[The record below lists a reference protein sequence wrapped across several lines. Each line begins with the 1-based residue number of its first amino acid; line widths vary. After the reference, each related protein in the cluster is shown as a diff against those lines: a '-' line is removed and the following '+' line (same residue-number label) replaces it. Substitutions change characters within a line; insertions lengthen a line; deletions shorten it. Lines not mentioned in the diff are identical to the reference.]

1 MEYNISQLSKLSGV
15 SARTLR
21 YYDEINLLHPSRT
34 NEAGYRFYGDKEV
47 NLLQQ
52 ILFYRERGL
61 SLEKI
66 RFILY
71 DENFDMLKALNE
83 HLTELENRMERL
95 SKLIDTVKDTIA
107 SVKGEFIMRDS
118 EKFEAFKKDVVDQ
131 YEKLY
136 GEEAREK
143 YGDSEVDMAVNKVLS
158 LSKEDYEKFQTL
170 GKKVLEALKAAVIS
184 KASPESETGRS
195 VASLHKE
202 WLGYSW
208 KDYTEQK
215 HKGVVS
221 LYVQDER
228 FKKYYDREQ
237 NGCADFLLAAV
248 DFWAEK
254 L

>member
-21 YYDEINLLHPSRT
+21 YYDEINLLHPLRT

-83 HLTELENRMERL
+83 HLTELENRRERL

-118 EKFEAFKKDVVDQ
+118 EKFEAFKKDIVDQ

-170 GKKVLEALKAAVIS
+170 GKKVMEALKAAVIS

-237 NGCADFLLAAV
+237 DGCADFLLAAV

>member
-83 HLTELENRMERL
+83 HLTELENRRERL

-118 EKFEAFKKDVVDQ
+118 EKFEAFKKDIVDQ

-170 GKKVLEALKAAVIS
+170 GKKVMEALKAAVIS

-237 NGCADFLLAAV
+237 DGCADFLLAAV
-248 DFWAEK
+248 DFLAEK

>member
-83 HLTELENRMERL
+83 HLTELENRRERL

-118 EKFEAFKKDVVDQ
+118 EKFEAFKKDIVDQ

-170 GKKVLEALKAAVIS
+170 GKKVMEALKAAVIS

>member
-83 HLTELENRMERL
+83 HLTELENRRERL

-170 GKKVLEALKAAVIS
+170 GKKVMEALKAAVIS

-237 NGCADFLLAAV
+237 DGCADFLLAAV
-248 DFWAEK
+248 DFLAEK

>member
-15 SARTLR
+15 STRTLR

-83 HLTELENRMERL
+83 HLTELENRRERL

-107 SVKGEFIMRDS
+107 SVKGEFIMCDS

-170 GKKVLEALKAAVIS
+170 GKKVMEALKAAVIS

>member
-83 HLTELENRMERL
+83 HLTELENRRERL

-118 EKFEAFKKDVVDQ
+118 EKFEAFKKDIVDQ

-143 YGDSEVDMAVNKVLS
+143 YGDSEVNMAVNKVLS

-170 GKKVLEALKAAVIS
+170 GKKVMEALKAAVIS

>member
-118 EKFEAFKKDVVDQ
+118 EKFEAFKKDIVDQ

-170 GKKVLEALKAAVIS
+170 GKKVMEALKAAVIS
-184 KASPESETGRS
+184 KASPKSETGRS

-237 NGCADFLLAAV
+237 DGCADFLLAAV

>member
-83 HLTELENRMERL
+83 HLTELENRRERL

-107 SVKGEFIMRDS
+107 SVKGEFIMCDS

-136 GEEAREK
+136 GEEARKK

-158 LSKEDYEKFQTL
+158 LSKGDYEKFQTL
-170 GKKVLEALKAAVIS
+170 GKKVMEVLKAAVIS

>member
-118 EKFEAFKKDVVDQ
+118 EKFEAFKKDIVDQ

-170 GKKVLEALKAAVIS
+170 GKKVMEALKAAVIS

>member
-21 YYDEINLLHPSRT
+21 YYDEINLLHPLRT

-83 HLTELENRMERL
+83 HLTELENRRERL

-107 SVKGEFIMRDS
+107 SVKGEFIMCDS

-170 GKKVLEALKAAVIS
+170 GKKVMEALKAAVIS

>member
-83 HLTELENRMERL
+83 HLTELENRRERL

>member
-83 HLTELENRMERL
+83 HLTELENRRERL

-107 SVKGEFIMRDS
+107 SVKGEFIMCDS

-170 GKKVLEALKAAVIS
+170 GKKVMEALKAAVIS

-237 NGCADFLLAAV
+237 DGCADFLLAAV

>member
-83 HLTELENRMERL
+83 HLTELENRRERL

-107 SVKGEFIMRDS
+107 SVKGEFIMLDS
-118 EKFEAFKKDVVDQ
+118 EKFEAFKKDIVDQ

-237 NGCADFLLAAV
+237 DGCADFLLAAV

>member
-83 HLTELENRMERL
+83 HLTELENRRERL

-170 GKKVLEALKAAVIS
+170 GKKVMEALKAAVIS

>member
-83 HLTELENRMERL
+83 HLTELENRRERL

-118 EKFEAFKKDVVDQ
+118 EKFEAFKKDIVDQ

-170 GKKVLEALKAAVIS
+170 GKKVMEALKAAVIS

-208 KDYTEQK
+208 KNYTEQK

-237 NGCADFLLAAV
+237 DGCADFLLAAV

>member
-83 HLTELENRMERL
+83 HLTELENRRERL

-107 SVKGEFIMRDS
+107 SVKGEFIMCDS

-136 GEEAREK
+136 GEEARKK

-158 LSKEDYEKFQTL
+158 LSKGDYEKFQTL
-170 GKKVLEALKAAVIS
+170 GKKVMEVLKAAVIS

-237 NGCADFLLAAV
+237 DGCADFLLAAV

>member
-83 HLTELENRMERL
+83 HLTELENRRERL

-107 SVKGEFIMRDS
+107 SVKGEFIMCDS

-170 GKKVLEALKAAVIS
+170 GKKVMEALKAAVIS

-221 LYVQDER
+221 LYAQDER

-237 NGCADFLLAAV
+237 DGCADFLLAAV
-248 DFWAEK
+248 NFWAEK

>member
-21 YYDEINLLHPSRT
+21 YYDEINLLHPLRT

-83 HLTELENRMERL
+83 HLTELENRRERL

-107 SVKGEFIMRDS
+107 FVKGEFIMCDS

-170 GKKVLEALKAAVIS
+170 GKKVMEALKAAVIS

-237 NGCADFLLAAV
+237 DGCADFLLAAV

>member
-83 HLTELENRMERL
+83 HLTELENRRERL

-237 NGCADFLLAAV
+237 DGCADFLLAAV

>member
-118 EKFEAFKKDVVDQ
+118 EKFESFKKDIVDQ

-143 YGDSEVDMAVNKVLS
+143 YGDSEVDMTVNKVLS

-170 GKKVLEALKAAVIS
+170 GKKVMEALKAAVIS
-184 KASPESETGRS
+184 KASPKSETGRS

-237 NGCADFLLAAV
+237 DGCADFLLAAV

>member
-83 HLTELENRMERL
+83 HLTELENRRERL

-143 YGDSEVDMAVNKVLS
+143 YSDSEVDMAVNKVLS

-170 GKKVLEALKAAVIS
+170 GKKVMEALKAAVIS

-208 KDYTEQK
+208 KNYTEQK

-237 NGCADFLLAAV
+237 DGCADFLLAAV

>member
-66 RFILY
+66 HFILY

-83 HLTELENRMERL
+83 HLTELENRRERL

-118 EKFEAFKKDVVDQ
+118 EKFEAFKKDIVDQ

-170 GKKVLEALKAAVIS
+170 GKKVMEALKAAVIS

>member
-118 EKFEAFKKDVVDQ
+118 EKFEAFKKDIVDQ

-170 GKKVLEALKAAVIS
+170 GKKVMEALKAAVIS

-237 NGCADFLLAAV
+237 DGCADFLLAAV

>member
-118 EKFEAFKKDVVDQ
+118 EKFEAFKKDIVDQ

-143 YGDSEVDMAVNKVLS
+143 YGDSEVNMAVNKVLS

-170 GKKVLEALKAAVIS
+170 GKKVMEALKAAVIS

-237 NGCADFLLAAV
+237 DGCADFLLAAV

>member
-83 HLTELENRMERL
+83 HLTELENRRERL

-136 GEEAREK
+136 GEEARKK

-158 LSKEDYEKFQTL
+158 LSKGDYEKFQTL
-170 GKKVLEALKAAVIS
+170 GKKVMEALKAAVIS

-237 NGCADFLLAAV
+237 DGCADFLLAAV

>member
-21 YYDEINLLHPSRT
+21 YYDEINLLHPLRT

-83 HLTELENRMERL
+83 HLTELENRRERL

-107 SVKGEFIMRDS
+107 SVKGEFIMCDS

-170 GKKVLEALKAAVIS
+170 GKKVMEALKAAVIS

-221 LYVQDER
+221 LYVQDES

>member
-83 HLTELENRMERL
+83 HLTELENRRERL

-118 EKFEAFKKDVVDQ
+118 EKFEAFKKDIVDQ

-170 GKKVLEALKAAVIS
+170 GKKVMEALKATVIS

>member
-21 YYDEINLLHPSRT
+21 YYDEINLLHPLRT

-83 HLTELENRMERL
+83 HLTELENRRERL

-118 EKFEAFKKDVVDQ
+118 EKFEAFKKDIVDQ

-136 GEEAREK
+136 GEEARKK

-170 GKKVLEALKAAVIS
+170 GKKVMEALKAAVIS

-237 NGCADFLLAAV
+237 DGCADFLLAAV

>member
-118 EKFEAFKKDVVDQ
+118 KKFEAFKKDIVDQ

-170 GKKVLEALKAAVIS
+170 GKKVMEALKAAVIS

-237 NGCADFLLAAV
+237 DGCADFLLAAV

>member
-83 HLTELENRMERL
+83 HLTELENRRERL

-107 SVKGEFIMRDS
+107 SVKGEFIMLDS
-118 EKFEAFKKDVVDQ
+118 EKFEALKKDIVDQ

-237 NGCADFLLAAV
+237 DGCADFLLAAV

>member
-83 HLTELENRMERL
+83 HLTELENRRERL

-118 EKFEAFKKDVVDQ
+118 EKFEAFKKDIVDQ

-143 YGDSEVDMAVNKVLS
+143 YGDSEVNMAVNKVLS

-170 GKKVLEALKAAVIS
+170 GKKVMEALKAAVIS

-237 NGCADFLLAAV
+237 DGCADFLLAAV

>member
-21 YYDEINLLHPSRT
+21 YYDEINLLHPLRT

-83 HLTELENRMERL
+83 HLTELENRRERL

-170 GKKVLEALKAAVIS
+170 GKKVMEALKAAVIS

>member
-83 HLTELENRMERL
+83 HLTELENRRERL

-118 EKFEAFKKDVVDQ
+118 EKFEAFKKDIVDQ

-170 GKKVLEALKAAVIS
+170 GKKVMEALKAAVIS

-237 NGCADFLLAAV
+237 DGCADFLLAAV
-248 DFWAEK
+248 NFWAEK

>member
-83 HLTELENRMERL
+83 HLTELENRRERL

-107 SVKGEFIMRDS
+107 SVKGEFIMCDS

-170 GKKVLEALKAAVIS
+170 GKKVMEALKAAVIS

-208 KDYTEQK
+208 KNYTEQK

>member
-83 HLTELENRMERL
+83 HLTELENRRERL

-136 GEEAREK
+136 GEEARKK

-170 GKKVLEALKAAVIS
+170 GKKVMEALKAAVIS

>member
-83 HLTELENRMERL
+83 HLTELENRRERL

-118 EKFEAFKKDVVDQ
+118 EKFEAFKKDIVDQ

-170 GKKVLEALKAAVIS
+170 GKKVMEALKAAVIS

-221 LYVQDER
+221 LYAQDER

-237 NGCADFLLAAV
+237 DGCADFLLAAV
-248 DFWAEK
+248 NFWAEK

>member
-21 YYDEINLLHPSRT
+21 YYDEINLLHPLRT

-83 HLTELENRMERL
+83 HLTELENRRERL

-237 NGCADFLLAAV
+237 DACADFLLAAV

>member
-21 YYDEINLLHPSRT
+21 YYDEINLLHPLRT

-83 HLTELENRMERL
+83 HLTELENRRERL

-107 SVKGEFIMRDS
+107 SVKGEFIMCDS

-136 GEEAREK
+136 GEEARKK

-170 GKKVLEALKAAVIS
+170 GKKVMEALKAAVIS

>member
-107 SVKGEFIMRDS
+107 SVKGEFIMLDS
-118 EKFEAFKKDVVDQ
+118 EKFEAFKKDIVDQ

-170 GKKVLEALKAAVIS
+170 EKKVMEALKAAVIS

-248 DFWAEK
+248 NFWAEK